1 MPDSVHRW
9 PFVTSVSIDVFSSF
23 STNITKETRSFASL
37 SDAGAGNKLVGGMV
51 RLWSRE
57 RDKQDVRD
65 RRGPNAEVPNTSVFG
80 LQTASPVPRV
90 SRGYRDTLYGE
101 RAPSLPLPHPP
112 PCYGGGKGGGTTNR
126 HEHAG

>member
-9 PFVTSVSIDVFSSF
+9 PFVTTVSIDVFSSF

-37 SDAGAGNKLVGGMV
+37 SDAGAGNKLVGGGMV

-57 RDKQDVRD
+57 RDKQDVR
-65 RRGPNAEVPNTSVFG
+65 V
-80 LQTASPVPRV
+80 L
-90 SRGYRDTLYGE
+90 RDSA
-101 RAPSLPLPHPP
+101 R
-112 PCYGGGKGGGTTNR
+112 NR

>member
-9 PFVTSVSIDVFSSF
+9 PFVTTVSIDVFSSF
-23 STNITKETRSFASL
+23 STNITKETWSFASL
-37 SDAGAGNKLVGGMV
+37 SDAGACNKLVGGMV

-65 RRGPNAEVPNTSVFG
+65 FAVN
-80 LQTASPVPRV
+80 
-90 SRGYRDTLYGE
+90 
-101 RAPSLPLPHPP
+101 
-112 PCYGGGKGGGTTNR
+112 C